1 MSDAFLEMEF
11 ENPGEDEIRRL
22 LERARRIAVIGLSP
36 KPHRDSNRV
45 ARYLMDRGYT
55 IIPIYPREETILGQ
69 PVYRK
74 VQDVPGG
81 VDLVNVF
88 RRREELPRAF
98 DDALVARAPA
108 IWLQLDCIDE
118 EGARRAK
125 AAGATVV
132 MDRCLAVDH
141 AQLLGRNWRPAS
153 TVPTE
158 LGLKTTKT

>member
-1 MSDAFLEMEF
+1 MSDAFLAMAF

-22 LERARRIAVIGLSP
+22 LEKVRRIAVVGLSP

-45 ARYLMDRGYT
+45 GRYLLDRGYT
-55 IIPIYPREETILGQ
+55 VIPIYPREEQILGRS
-69 PVYRK
+69 VYRR

-81 VDLVNVF
+81 VDLVDVF
-88 RRREELPRAF
+88 RRREELPGVF
-98 DDALVARAPA
+98 DDALAAHAPA

-118 EGARRAK
+118 DGARRATE
-125 AAGATVV
+125 AGATVV

-153 TVPTE
+153 TLPTE
-158 LGLKTTKT
+158 LDLKTTKT